1 MMLPHD
7 GVYTR
12 LQRSDIHGLGVFAI
26 LDIPKGASLF
36 KGDEDSKTVIVN
48 ASDIKLLPASI
59 KKLYEDFCPLNDEKY
74 ECPEN
79 FNQLT
84 ISWYLNSSKEPNVEC
99 RNNLLFYAA
108 RDIKS
113 GEELTVDYDTY
124 SE

>member
-1 MMLPHD
+1 MILPHD
-7 GVYTR
+7 GVFTR

-26 LDIPKGASLF
+26 LDIPKGAFLF
-36 KGDEDSKTVIVN
+36 KGDEEFKTVIVN

-59 KKLYEDFCPLNDEKY
+59 KKLYEDFCPLHDGKY

-99 RNNLLFYAA
+99 RDNLLFYAA
-108 RDIKS
+108 RDIKPD
-113 GEELTVDYDTY
+113 EELTVDYETY